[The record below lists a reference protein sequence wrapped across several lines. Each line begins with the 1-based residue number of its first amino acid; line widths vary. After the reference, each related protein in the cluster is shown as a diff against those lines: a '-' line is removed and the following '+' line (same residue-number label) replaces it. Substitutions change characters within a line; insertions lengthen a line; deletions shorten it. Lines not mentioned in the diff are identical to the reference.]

1 MRLLAVRHGQAS
13 FGSADYDRLSELG
26 WQQGRRL
33 GDWLAVH
40 GERFERVIC
49 GGMRRHRETFDAIA
63 EAFRDRDLP
72 MPQAEFDDAFNEFD
86 HRAVIES
93 FCVQHPQHPAHV
105 AWRAEPAAPRTVVA
119 LLQAAFACWADGS
132 LVHGGESWAT
142 FRRRTRDAGT
152 RLHARLHEGEVLL
165 VSSGGVIAQLAA
177 EALDAPDA
185 RAVELNLGLRNSA
198 LAEFHGRSDALR
210 LGSWNALPHLADA
223 RELWT
228 YY

>member
-1 MRLLAVRHGQAS
+1 MRLVAVRHGQAS

-33 GDWLAVH
+33 GEWLSTH

-49 GGMRRHRETFDAIA
+49 GGMRRHRETFEAIA
-63 EAFRDRDLP
+63 EAFQTRGLR
-72 MPQAEFDDAFNEFD
+72 MPAPEFDDAFNEFD

-93 FCVQHPQHPAHV
+93 FCVQHPEHSAHR
-105 AWRAEPAAPRTVVA
+105 AWRDAPTDPRTVFG

-132 LVHGGESWAT
+132 LAHAGESWQT
-142 FRRRTRDAGT
+142 FRRRTRTAGAHV
-152 RLHARLHEGEVLL
+152 HARLHEGEVLL

-198 LAEFHGRSDALR
+198 MAEFHGRSDALR
-210 LGSWNALPHLADA
+210 LGSWNALPHLADE
-223 RELWT
+223 RGLWT